1 MGLKSANVQRSA
13 ERLREGKSAVLEHNA
28 SDVTPNVSRQRTEK
42 SARSSD
48 PSVSPAPAVPNSPA
62 STPSPAAPPPSPAA
76 DDVEALYIEHRN
88 LLLYVACR
96 KFRIPDP
103 DAENLIQE
111 VFLSFLQTGTKI
123 ENVRAWLVAAMCN
136 ASRHYWRA
144 QGRIESLPEDFKEH
158 CDPGSQGLA
167 DQFAMR
173 LTVRQALDYLQPRCR
188 ETLWLHYFEG
198 RSAGD
203 VARELETT
211 NRYAE
216 KLIHNCLKRVRE
228 IYLNITAVTK

>member
-1 MGLKSANVQRSA
+1 MGLKSANLQRSA
-13 ERLREGKSAVLEHNA
+13 DQEGEGKAAVLEHDA
-28 SDVTPNVSRQRTEK
+28 SEV
-42 SARSSD
+42 
-48 PSVSPAPAVPNSPA
+48 APAASRPA
-62 STPSPAAPPPSPAA
+62 RGESRSDAKQPARPEPPQPAPPSPAA
-76 DDVEALYIEHRN
+76 DDVETLYIEHRN

-96 KFRIPDP
+96 KFRVPDP

-111 VFLSFLQTGTKI
+111 VFLSYLQTGTKI
-123 ENVRAWLVAAMCN
+123 ENIRAWLVAAMCN

-144 QGRIESLPEDFKEH
+144 QGRTESLPDNFNDH

-167 DQFAMR
+167 EQYMTR
-173 LTVRQALDYLQPRCR
+173 MTVRQALDYLQPRCR

-228 IYLNITAVTK
+228 IYMNITAVTK

>member
-1 MGLKSANVQRSA
+1 MGLKSANLQRTA
-13 ERLREGKSAVLEHNA
+13 EQEGEGKAAVLEHDA
-28 SDVTPNVSRQRTEK
+28 SDV
-42 SARSSD
+42 
-48 PSVSPAPAVPNSPA
+48 APAAATRKRSESKTQQPRPEPVPPA
-62 STPSPAAPPPSPAA
+62 PSPAA
-76 DDVEALYIEHRN
+76 DEVETLYIQHRS

-96 KFRIPDP
+96 KFRIPDC

-111 VFLSFLQTGTKI
+111 VFLSYLQTGTKI
-123 ENVRAWLVAAMCN
+123 ENIRAWLVAAMCN

-144 QGRIESLPEDFKEH
+144 QGRTESLPDNIDDH
-158 CDPGSQGLA
+158 SDPGSHGLA
-167 DQFAMR
+167 DQFAMKM
-173 LTVRQALDYLQPRCR
+173 TVRQALDYLQPRCR

-228 IYLNITAVTK
+228 IYMNITAVTK

>member
-1 MGLKSANVQRSA
+1 MGLKSANFHRSA
-13 ERLREGKSAVLEHNA
+13 ESEGEGKTAVLEHDA
-28 SDVTPNVSRQRTEK
+28 SDV
-42 SARSSD
+42 
-48 PSVSPAPAVPNSPA
+48 A
-62 STPSPAAPPPSPAA
+62 SAAPRSRSESKSQPPRPETTPVAPPSPPA
-76 DDVEALYIEHRN
+76 DEVEVLYLEHRS

-96 KFRIPDP
+96 KFRIPDS

-111 VFLSFLQTGTKI
+111 VFLSYLQTGTKI
-123 ENVRAWLVAAMCN
+123 ENIRAWLVAAMCN

-144 QGRIESLPEDFKEH
+144 QGRTESLPDNFDDH
-158 CDPGSQGLA
+158 CDPLSHGLA
-167 DQFAMR
+167 EQYTMKM
-173 LTVRQALDYLQPRCR
+173 TVRQALDYLQPRCR

-228 IYLNITAVTK
+228 IYMNITSVTK

>member
-1 MGLKSANVQRSA
+1 MGLKSTAHRSA
-13 ERLREGKSAVLEHNA
+13 NQEGEENGAVLEQNTSDAAAAA
-28 SDVTPNVSRQRTEK
+28 SRNGEAKALPRTDAPVAFGVTVAGAASSR
-42 SARSSD
+42 
-48 PSVSPAPAVPNSPA
+48 
-62 STPSPAAPPPSPAA
+62 A
-76 DDVEALYIEHRN
+76 DEVEALYLEHRN

-96 KFRIPDP
+96 KFRVPDC

-111 VFLSFLQTGTKI
+111 VFLSLMQTGTKI

-136 ASRHYWRA
+136 ASRHYWRSS
-144 QGRIESLPEDFKEH
+144 GRTESLPEDFNDH
-158 CDPGSQGLA
+158 SDPVSHGLA
-167 DQFAMR
+167 EQYTMKM
-173 LTVRQALDYLQPRCR
+173 TVRQALEYLQPRCK

-228 IYLNITAVTK
+228 IYLNITNVSAR

>member
-1 MGLKSANVQRSA
+1 M
-13 ERLREGKSAVLEHNA
+13 LEHDA
-28 SDVTPNVSRQRTEK
+28 SEVAPVTSRSKSEK
-42 SARSSD
+42 TQQAR
-48 PSVSPAPAVPNSPA
+48 PEPPQQQPAPA
-62 STPSPAAPPPSPAA
+62 SPAA
-76 DDVEALYIEHRN
+76 DDVETLYLEHRS

-96 KFRIPDP
+96 KFRIPDS

-111 VFLSFLQTGTKI
+111 VFLSYLQTGTKI
-123 ENVRAWLVAAMCN
+123 ENIRAWLVAAMCN

-144 QGRIESLPEDFKEH
+144 QGRTESLPDDFNDH

-167 DQFAMR
+167 EQYMTR
-173 LTVRQALDYLQPRCR
+173 MTVRQALDYLQPRCR

-198 RSAGD
+198 RSAAD

-228 IYLNITAVTK
+228 IYMNITAVKK

>member
-1 MGLKSANVQRSA
+1 MGLKSANLQRSVDQ
-13 ERLREGKSAVLEHNA
+13 EGEGKAAVLEHDA
-28 SDVTPNVSRQRTEK
+28 SEVAPVTSRSKGEK
-42 SARSSD
+42 TQQAR
-48 PSVSPAPAVPNSPA
+48 PEPPPQQPAPA
-62 STPSPAAPPPSPAA
+62 SPAA
-76 DDVEALYIEHRN
+76 DDVETLYLEHRS

-96 KFRIPDP
+96 KFRIPDS

-111 VFLSFLQTGTKI
+111 VFLSYLQTGTKI
-123 ENVRAWLVAAMCN
+123 ENIRAWLVAAMCN

-144 QGRIESLPEDFKEH
+144 QGRTESLPDDFNDH

-167 DQFAMR
+167 EQYMTR
-173 LTVRQALDYLQPRCR
+173 MTVRQALDYLQPRCR

-198 RSAGD
+198 RSAAD

-228 IYLNITAVTK
+228 IYMNITAVKK